1 MIIINYLNSHADR
14 SCTESCIPRHIKSV
28 SYIMTCC
35 KPYQRSI
42 ARGMYV
48 VCVVSSVVTPPE
60 FVRDMRDR
68 HTHTHT
74 RYQPCVFTAPGMVT
88 QYVVA
93 LQHLRDNGD
102 TYDQFVTLV
111 RATCCVDPHRSF
123 KHVWFLREFN
133 QHDISLTK
141 KVVWQYGICGTHGMY
156 KFVVPKPVFR
166 DNLPSNIG
174 LASPYHALRIINQ
187 HILRVVISNYSS
199 KCFGATGAT
208 FEFQDIKAQMFVD
221 V

>member
-1 MIIINYLNSHADR
+1 MSCVSCHPSWHRRNSCVICVIVTYTHA
-14 SCTESCIPRHIKSV
+14 
-28 SYIMTCC
+28 
-35 KPYQRSI
+35 
-42 ARGMYV
+42 
-48 VCVVSSVVTPPE
+48 
-60 FVRDMRDR
+60 
-68 HTHTHT
+68 
-74 RYQPCVFTAPGMVT
+74 RYQPCVFTAPGIVT

-141 KVVWQYGICGTHGMY
+141 KVVWQHGIRGTHGMY

-166 DNLPSNIG
+166 DNLPSTIG
-174 LASPYHALRIINQ
+174 LASPYRALRIINQ
-187 HILRVVISNYSS
+187 HTRRVVISNYSS

-208 FEFQDIKAQMFVD
+208 FEFQDIKSQMFDD
-221 V
+221 VYNVCDNVRVWKTQGFIFR